1 MASIHISGLDEVM
14 LMMDKLSDKGVV
26 TEAAKEVVNQSV
38 PELVDAL
45 KSAIASSSTGHG
57 NNPGELA
64 DSITSIAAKE
74 NALGVFSV
82 AKPEGLDSDRNLM
95 TDRFRYL
102 DRGRRDKK
110 GEWHD
115 GKGVR
120 DKAVGMVQGS
130 LEAKMTKLMEDKIGE
145 IAD

>member
-14 LMMDKLSDKGVV
+14 LMMDKLSNKGVI

-45 KSAIASSSTGHG
+45 KSAITSSASGHG

-64 DSITSIAAKE
+64 GSITSIPAKE
-74 NALGVFSV
+74 NELGVFSV
-82 AKPEGLDSDRNLM
+82 AKPNGVDSDGNLM
-95 TDRFRYL
+95 ADRLRWL
-102 DRGRRDKK
+102 DTGHQDRRGK
-110 GEWHD
+110 WHN